1 MNDMGNKSL
10 VKDAKQYRAELLA
23 KYGDSA
29 AQEFDRLLSEG
40 KKIQAMR
47 WLKKYGERPND

>member
-1 MNDMGNKSL
+1 MGNKSL
-10 VKDAKQYRAELLA
+10 VKDAKQYRAELLENH
-23 KYGDSA
+23 GDSA

-47 WLKKYGERPND
+47 WLKKHGVRSNDSL